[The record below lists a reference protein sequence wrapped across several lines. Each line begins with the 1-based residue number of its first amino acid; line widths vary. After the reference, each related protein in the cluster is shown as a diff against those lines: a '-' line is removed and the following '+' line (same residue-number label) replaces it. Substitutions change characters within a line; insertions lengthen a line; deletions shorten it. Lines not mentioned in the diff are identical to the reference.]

1 MKYKIT
7 ESQYKRVLEVTEGR
21 NAVHNGMGAERP
33 YYTDQLNATARKE
46 QQLENNVNQTMKAV
60 EKAINFVNKYDIN
73 TNVNFPANGSIFK
86 VVIDNTGRIRN
97 DEAGRKGTDTGFKDN
112 AEFFGAKMVGSEEKK
127 ELHIYV
133 RAPKGSDHKHD
144 LPDPKAVR
152 TSTVSPYAEAYNKAL
167 AGHETTILDFLKYT
181 VLGKDDYQRGAKEL
195 AADRNDAKAQAK
207 IDARNA
213 ELSKSE
219 YTGSLGARKP
229 KGDIRHL
236 LKTIEL
242 AGGPEFSGPILNKLK
257 RAVSNLTT
265 IRNYHLPQ
273 EVLVGDDLPN
283 HRKIANAKNKVHYLI
298 TVLEKKL
305 KKNDA
310 ILPIGLAGVKK
321 WLAND
326 LGKS

>member
-7 ESQYKRVLEVTEGR
+7 ESQYRRVLGVTEGK
-21 NAVHNGMGAERP
+21 NARHNGMGAEKP
-33 YYTDQLNATARKE
+33 YYIDQLNATNRKE
-46 QQLENNVNQTMKAV
+46 QQLENNVNQTIKEV
-60 EKAINFVNKYDIN
+60 EKAINFVNAYDIN

-86 VVIDNTGRIRN
+86 VVIGNDGRIRK
-97 DEAGRKGTDTGFKDN
+97 DKAGRGTTYTGFKDS
-112 AEFFGAKMVGSEEKK
+112 AEFFGAKMFGSEERK

-133 RAPKGSDHKHD
+133 RAPKGSDHKYD

-152 TSTVSPYAEAYNKAL
+152 TATVSPYAEAYNKAL
-167 AGHETTILDFLKYT
+167 AGHESTILDFLKYT
-181 VLGKDDYQRGAKEL
+181 VLGKDDYERDAKEL

-207 IDARNA
+207 VDARNA

-219 YTGSLGARKP
+219 YTGSLGAKKT

-242 AGGPEFSGPILNKLK
+242 TGGPEFSGPILNKLK
-257 RAVSNLTT
+257 RAISNLST

-273 EVLVGDDLPN
+273 EVLVGNDLPN

-305 KKNDA
+305 KKDDIN
-310 ILPIGLAGVKK
+310 LPIGLAGLRNA
-321 WLAND
+321 LADD